1 MKRNETLLHLA
12 LIMEKCNSKDLPCDL
27 VISHFCDCV
36 EELADNVIAFL
47 KRTLSK
53 PEFRT
58 CRISLV
64 IDFEKM
70 TNPAYWLSSDIFSCL
85 PTTKS
90 NALKEKFIT
99 LTNLLRELEIRKKN
113 VDPRLAE
120 SFFKR
125 MMARV
130 DQKKLLLD
138 YQIWR
143 ANPRHLTIDQLK
155 KKEIQLTADLLMSG
169 VLKYDEMPTLDELKA
184 VKVDLVQQGM
194 SCDTK
199 LSDDFE
205 TECAK
210 IRRYSYWVGEKNEMF
225 MIDYNLIYIILYQYC
240 FEKLT
245 QKQRMTLFEYDVQ
258 LKMIHEDMV
267 RLKPE
272 LAKYLHSTKNEQT
285 NNNQQETTEELF
297 HFIHPSVDE
306 TEEWQI
312 HNEVKRLVTRQS
324 VQMIC
329 QYLLQ
334 MRKDNKTLLPPNPSA
349 AYVELVRMG
358 MPSGEG
364 FTESTFRK
372 YYSNK

>member
-1 MKRNETLLHLA
+1 M
-12 LIMEKCNSKDLPCDL
+12 
-27 VISHFCDCV
+27 VIC
-36 EELADNVIAFL
+36 
-47 KRTLSK
+47 
-53 PEFRT
+53 
-58 CRISLV
+58 
-64 IDFEKM
+64 
-70 TNPAYWLSSDIFSCL
+70 
-85 PTTKS
+85 
-90 NALKEKFIT
+90 
-99 LTNLLRELEIRKKN
+99 
-113 VDPRLAE
+113 
-120 SFFKR
+120 
-125 MMARV
+125 
-130 DQKKLLLD
+130 
-138 YQIWR
+138 
-143 ANPRHLTIDQLK
+143 LK

-272 LAKYLHSTKNEQT
+272 LAKYLHSTKNKQT